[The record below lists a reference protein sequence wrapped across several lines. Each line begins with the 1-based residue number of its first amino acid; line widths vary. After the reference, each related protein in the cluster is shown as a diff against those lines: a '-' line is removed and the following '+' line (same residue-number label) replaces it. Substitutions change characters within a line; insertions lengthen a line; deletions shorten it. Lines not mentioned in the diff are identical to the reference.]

1 MRMTENLAKMLYP
14 TRFAAFVV
22 LTCFVSIQSIAQM
35 VATGATNTQQAVEL
49 LMGEGVEAFNIQ
61 STGAANQVGSFT
73 CNNCGIGFPSGMI
86 VATGNVAVA
95 NGPNN
100 TGAGTL
106 GGGNFGVSDPDLAM
120 LVNSSLHDAATVTFQ
135 FVAQSDSVSFNYVF
149 ASEEYP
155 TFVNSTFNDVF
166 GFFLSGPGINGPFS
180 NNAINIALIPGTTLP
195 VSINNVNAGTN
206 DMGCNNCQYYVVNT
220 GNPDPFTTQF
230 DGFTV
235 PLEASYD
242 QLICGETYTI
252 KIAIADAGDTSY
264 DSAVFFEANSF
275 TLPTIDVTLEM
286 PDIGF
291 DENTLYEGCGLAN
304 IVFTRTTG
312 LQNEEEIVLNIS
324 GTATNGVDYTFIPD
338 TIFFEPGQAE
348 YVIPLQA
355 FIDDEE
361 EGLESIIIEYTALGL
376 CTTSTT
382 QTLEIFIID
391 VAPLEIEIE
400 DQFINCLESATLV
413 PTITGGYGVY
423 EVTWENLGVADSIEV
438 SPSVTTEYPFVVS
451 DTCGLAPANATVTVH
466 VPVLDPVQPIV
477 GDPIGIDCLTELS
490 TTGDAE
496 GGNGEYSFEWFDPF
510 GTSISTEAF
519 VEYTPELPGS
529 LLLQVTDGCGS
540 IGEAELEFFFNEV
553 PIELALPDNVS
564 ALCLDEVTVST
575 SVLEGGIG
583 NITLQWTVDGADAGS
598 GVSASFMLSS
608 ETTVQVVATDECG
621 NSAEANTVVTV
632 DPSPV
637 TVTLPQNPIAQCIED
652 FELTTT
658 SIDGGVGVITYDWQV
673 NGDDAGSESSVVI
686 NISDP
691 ATVSVTV
698 TDGCGNSGNAST
710 LVNIAPLPISV
721 DLGDDFIVPCLDQ
734 ALVVA
739 DVDGGAGEMAYSWIL
754 NELPQQ
760 VTSDQIEFVAMGSM
774 GVQVTVVDV
783 CGNTASDQLTVFVP
797 DNPPNVVT
805 SADTIICKG
814 QSVKLWAEVIDP
826 IGSINYAWLPTGHS
840 SSEINVS
847 PQQTTTYTVAATD
860 ICNQTTIK
868 TIQVVVDQVRANFD
882 FSYIGSWSIQTFNT
896 SAPANASFVWDFGDG
911 TTSEEFEPTHNFI
924 DNNRQTVTLYA
935 ESELGCRDSITG
947 VFEPIMDIYVPTAF
961 TPNGDGINDVF
972 MAKGNSIREFQMWIY
987 NRWGELIFYSED
999 INEPWLGEVKGGEHF
1014 AQDEVYTWVIKA
1026 VGVRNNSF
1034 ERSGTVILLR

>member
-1 MRMTENLAKMLYP
+1 MKTICGVTLCLLIFTHN
-14 TRFAAFVV
+14 TH
-22 LTCFVSIQSIAQM
+22 AQM
-35 VATGATNTQQAVEL
+35 VATGATTTPQAVEL
-49 LMGEGVEAFNIQ
+49 LMGDGAEAFNIQ
-61 STGAANQVGSFT
+61 STGDANQVGSFT
-73 CNNCGIGFPSGMI
+73 CNNCGIGFTNGMI
-86 VATGNVAVA
+86 VATGDVAVA

-100 TGAGTL
+100 TGAATL
-106 GGGNFGVSDPDLAM
+106 GGGNFGASDPDLAM
-120 LVNSSLHDAATVTFQ
+120 LVNSNLNDAATVTFQ

-149 ASEEYP
+149 GSEEYP
-155 TFVNSTFNDVF
+155 TFVNSSFNDVF

-206 DMGCNNCQYYVVNT
+206 DMGCTNCEYYVVNT

-312 LQNEEEIVLNIS
+312 LQNEEEIILNIS

-348 YVIPLQA
+348 YIIPLEA

-376 CTTSTT
+376 CSSSTT

-391 VAPLEIEIE
+391 VSPLEIEIE
-400 DQFINCLESATLV
+400 DQFINCLETATLV

-423 EVTWENLGVADSIEV
+423 EVNWEGFGVADSLEV
-438 SPSVTTEYPFVVS
+438 SPDTTTEYPFMVS
-451 DTCGLAPANATVTVH
+451 DTCGLAPANASVTVN
-466 VPVLDPVQPIV
+466 VPVLDPVEPIV
-477 GDPIGIDCLTELS
+477 SDPIGIDCLTELS
-490 TTGDAE
+490 TTADAQ
-496 GGNGEYSFEWFDPF
+496 GGNGEYTFEWFDPF
-510 GTSISTEAF
+510 GNAISDEAF
-519 VEYTPELPGS
+519 VEYTPELPGA
-529 LLLQVTDGCGS
+529 LLVQVTDGCGT

-553 PIELALPDNVS
+553 PIEIELPDDLS
-564 ALCLDEVTVST
+564 ALCLDEMTVST
-575 SVLEGGIG
+575 SLLEGGIG
-583 NITLQWTVDGADAGS
+583 EITLEWFVDETATATGPS
-598 GVSASFMLSS
+598 VTFTLES
-608 ETTVQVVATDECG
+608 ETPVQVVATDECG
-621 NSAEANTVVTV
+621 NTAEVSTVVTV
-632 DPSPV
+632 IPSPV
-637 TVTLPQNPIAQCIED
+637 TVTLPANPIAPCIED
-652 FELTTT
+652 FELGVT
-658 SIDGGVGVITYDWQV
+658 SIEGGVGSMSYQWQF
-673 NGDDAGSESSVVI
+673 NGADAGTESTIVI

-691 ATVSVTV
+691 ATVAVTV
-698 TDGCGNSGNAST
+698 TDGCGNVGTTST
-710 LVNIAPLPISV
+710 EVNIAPLPISV
-721 DLGDDFIVPCLDQ
+721 DLGEDFIVPCLDE

-739 DVDGGAGEMAYSWIL
+739 DVDGGAGEMSFAWVL

-760 VTSDQIEFVAMGSM
+760 ETSDQLEFVAMGSM

-783 CGNTASDQLTVFVP
+783 CGNTATDQLLVLVP

-805 SADTIICKG
+805 AQDTVICKG

-826 IGSINYAWLPTGHS
+826 IGSINYTWLPTGHAT
-840 SSEINVS
+840 SEITVT

-868 TIQVVVDQVRANFD
+868 NIQVVVDEVRANFD
-882 FSYIGSWSIQTFNT
+882 FSYIGDWAIQTFNT
-896 SAPANASFVWDFGDG
+896 SAPANATFLWEFGDG
-911 TTSEEFEPTHNFI
+911 STSEDFEPSHEFA
-924 DNNRQTVTLYA
+924 DNSQQFVTLHA
-935 ESELGCRDSITG
+935 ESQLGCRDSVTG
-947 VFEPIMDIYVPTAF
+947 VFEPVMDIYVPTAF

-972 MAKGNSIREFQMWIY
+972 RAKGNSIREFQLWIY

-999 INEPWLGEVKGGEHF
+999 INEPWLGDVKGGDHY

>member
-1 MRMTENLAKMLYP
+1 MLNRIHFVAVTALWVLLAQTSYG
-14 TRFAAFVV
+14 
-22 LTCFVSIQSIAQM
+22 QM

-49 LMGEGVEAFNIQ
+49 LMGEGAEAFNIQ
-61 STGAANQVGSFT
+61 STGAANQVGTFT
-73 CNNCGIGFPSGMI
+73 CNNCGIGFPNGMI

-120 LVNSSLHDAATVTFQ
+120 LVNSALHDAATVTFQ

-166 GFFLSGPGINGPFS
+166 GFFLSGPGINGPFT
-180 NNAINIALIPGTTLP
+180 NNAVNIALIPGTNLP
-195 VSINNVNAGTN
+195 VSINNVNAGAN
-206 DMGCNNCQYYVVNT
+206 DMGCNNCQYYTVNT

-235 PLEASYD
+235 PLEAYYD

-275 TLPTIDVTLEM
+275 TLPTIDVALEM
-286 PDIGF
+286 PDVGF
-291 DENTLYEGCGLAN
+291 DENTLYEGCGMAN

-312 LQNEEEIVLNIS
+312 LQNAEEIILNIS

-338 TIFFEPGQAE
+338 TIFFEPGQSE

-361 EGLESIIIEYTALGL
+361 EGLESIIIEYTAIGL

-391 VAPLEIEIE
+391 VDPLEITIE

-423 EVTWENLGVADSIEV
+423 EIDWEGFGVSDSIEV
-438 SPSVTTEYPFVVS
+438 SPTVTTEYPFIVS
-451 DTCGLAPANATVTVH
+451 DTCGLAPSNATVTVH

-490 TTGDAE
+490 TTGDAV
-496 GGNGEYSFEWFDPF
+496 GGNGEFTFEWFDPF
-510 GTSISTEAF
+510 GNSISTTPF
-519 VEYTPELPGS
+519 VEYTPDLPGS
-529 LLLQVTDGCGS
+529 LVLQVTDGCGTV
-540 IGEAELEFFFNEV
+540 GESELEFFFNEV
-553 PIELALPDNVS
+553 PIDLALPDDLA
-564 ALCLDEVTVST
+564 ALCLDQITVAT

-583 NITLQWTVDGADAGS
+583 ALSLQWNVDGQDGGTGATTT
-598 GVSASFMLSS
+598 FTISS
-608 ETTVQVVATDECG
+608 ETTVDVVVTDECG
-621 NSAEANTVVTV
+621 NSAEASTTVTII
-632 DPSPV
+632 PSPV
-637 TVTLPQNPIAQCIED
+637 TVTLPPNPVAQCIED
-652 FELTTT
+652 FELTTS
-658 SIDGGVGVITYDWQV
+658 SIEGGVGSISYQWQF
-673 NGDDAGSESSVVI
+673 NGDDAGTESSITI

-691 ATVSVTV
+691 ATIEVTV
-698 TDGCGNSGNAST
+698 TDGCGNWGTAST
-710 LVNIAPLPISV
+710 LVTIAPLAISV

-739 DVDGGAGEMAYSWIL
+739 DVLGGAGEMAYSWVL
-754 NELPQQ
+754 NELQQ
-760 VTSDQIEFVAMGSM
+760 QEASDQIAFVAMGSM
-774 GVQVTVVDV
+774 GVQVTVEDV
-783 CGNTASDQLTVFVP
+783 CGNTASDQLTVLVP
-797 DNPPNVVT
+797 DNPPMVIT
-805 SADTIICKG
+805 AADTVICKG

-826 IGSINYAWLPTGHS
+826 IGTINYTWLPTGNATP
-840 SSEINVS
+840 EITVT
-847 PQQTTTYTVAATD
+847 PQQSTTYTVAATD

-868 TIQVVVDQVRANFD
+868 NIQVVVDQVRANFD

-896 SAPANASFVWDFGDG
+896 SEPSNATFFWDFGDG
-911 TTSEEFEPTHNFI
+911 SSSDEFEPSHNFI
-924 DNNRQTVTLYA
+924 DNNRQTVTLHA
-935 ESELGCRDSITG
+935 ESALGCRDSITG

-972 MAKGNSIREFQMWIY
+972 MAKGNSIRDFQLWIY

-999 INEPWLGEVKGGEHF
+999 INEPWLGEVKGGDHF